1 MVVGLGIRSA
11 WEARNTRFDV
21 KWVRR
26 LLFKV
31 IVNYTNLCVKAALES
46 NGRITDE
53 EAYALVTD
61 NLVDLLGIRGIGDD
75 MSDLVAFE
83 GGSMF
88 DLISKPIAVI
98 SSVRESVDF
107 F

>member
-1 MVVGLGIRSA
+1 MFRWYLNKAIRRGRMVLI
-11 WEARNTRFDV
+11 
-21 KWVRR
+21 
-26 LLFKV
+26 
-31 IVNYTNLCVKAALES
+31 ES

-53 EAYALVTD
+53 EAYALVTG